1 MWARVEKGKTALMKA
16 MVLRGPRDLGLAEVE
31 RPALGHDQV
40 LVRVTHSGVCGTD
53 LHIYEGAIPV
63 RHPLIMG
70 HEMIGEVVDGGDAT
84 LHAGDRVIVDPAIY
98 CGMCL
103 NCRAGQTNL
112 CPNGSLVGRD
122 SDGGFADFLVA
133 PRSHVYPLPDSI
145 DNEVAPL
152 IQPVTTCMHG
162 HHQIKI
168 FPGQSV
174 AVIGLGVAGQ
184 VHVQL
189 AKAWGAY
196 PVIGITRSA
205 YKRNLA
211 QQLGADITVSSGAEA
226 IRGVKEA
233 TGGLGADIVIEC
245 TGHPSAL
252 ADAINMARLG
262 GTLLLFG
269 IMSATQASLPFYY
282 KELNIVNTRAAKGE
296 DYPASID
303 LVARGVL
310 KLKPLVTHVVPLRD
324 LEKAIGMLESDE
336 DQRMKIILK
345 NE

>member
-1 MWARVEKGKTALMKA
+1 MKA
-16 MVLRGPRDLGLAEVE
+16 MVLRGPRELGLAEVE
-31 RPALGHDQV
+31 RPVLGHNQV

-84 LHAGDRVIVDPAIY
+84 LHRGDRVIVDPALY

-122 SDGGFADFLVA
+122 SNGGFADYLVA

-145 DNEVAPL
+145 DSNVAPL
-152 IQPVTTCMHG
+152 IQVATTCMHG
-162 HHQIKI
+162 HHLIKV

-174 AVIGLGVAGQ
+174 VVVGLGVAGQ
-184 VHVQL
+184 IHVQL

-211 QQLGADITVSSGAEA
+211 KELGADITVPSGPEA
-226 IRGVKEA
+226 VHAVKEA
-233 TGGLGADIVIEC
+233 TSGNGADFVIEC

-252 ADAINMARLG
+252 ADSINMVRLG

-269 IMSATQASLPFYY
+269 ITSATQASLPFYQLYY

-296 DYPASID
+296 DYPPTID
-303 LVARGVL
+303 LVARGAL
-310 KLKPLVTHVVPLRD
+310 KLKPLVTHVVPLLD

-336 DQRMKIILK
+336 DQRMKIILENK
-345 NE
+345 K

>member
-1 MWARVEKGKTALMKA
+1 LTPKPLMKA
-16 MVLRGPRDLGLAEVE
+16 MVLQAPRKLSLSDVE
-31 RPALGHDQV
+31 RPSIGHNEV

-84 LHAGDRVIVDPAIY
+84 LPTGTRVIVDPAMY

-122 SDGGFADFLVA
+122 SNGGFADYLVA
-133 PRSHVYPLPDSI
+133 PRTHVYPLPAAIDS
-145 DNEVAPL
+145 NVAPL
-152 IQPVTTCMHG
+152 IQVATTCMHG
-162 HHQIKI
+162 QHRMNI

-174 AVIGLGVAGQ
+174 VVVGLGVAGQ
-184 VHVQL
+184 IHVQL
-189 AKAWGAY
+189 AKAWGAH

-205 YKRNLA
+205 FKRKLA
-211 QQLGADITVSSGAEA
+211 EQLGADMTMSSGAESVKA
-226 IRGVKEA
+226 VKEA
-233 TGGLGADIVIEC
+233 TEGRGADVVIEC
-245 TGHPSAL
+245 TGVPSAL
-252 ADAINMARLG
+252 ADAINMVRLG
-262 GTLLLFG
+262 GTIMLFG
-269 IMSATQASLPFYY
+269 ITSAMQASLPFYQLYY

-296 DYPASID
+296 DFPPTID

-310 KLKPLVTHVVPLRD
+310 KLKPLVTHVVPLLD
-324 LEKAIGMLESDE
+324 LEKAMGMLESDE
-336 DQRMKIILK
+336 DQRMKIIME
-345 NE
+345 NPR

>member
-1 MWARVEKGKTALMKA
+1 MKA

-31 RPALGHDQV
+31 RPVLGHNQV

-84 LHAGDRVIVDPAIY
+84 LHAGDRVIVDPALY

-133 PRSHVYPLPDSI
+133 PRSHVYHLPDSI

-189 AKAWGAY
+189 AKAWGAH
-196 PVIGITRSA
+196 PVIGITRSE

-211 QQLGADITVSSGAEA
+211 QQLGADITLPSGKEA
-226 IRGVKEA
+226 IRGVKDA
-233 TGGLGADIVIEC
+233 TGGLGADVVIEC

-252 ADAINMARLG
+252 ADAIEMARLG

-269 IMSATQASLPFYY
+269 IMSATQASLPFYQLYY
-282 KELNIVNTRAAKGE
+282 KELNIVNTRAAKSE

-303 LVARGVL
+303 LVARGIL

-345 NE
+345 ND

>member
-1 MWARVEKGKTALMKA
+1 MKA

-31 RPALGHDQV
+31 RPALGHNQV

-84 LHAGDRVIVDPAIY
+84 LHAGDRVIVDPALY

-122 SDGGFADFLVA
+122 SDGGFADFVVA
-133 PRSHVYPLPDSI
+133 PRSHVYHLPDSV

-189 AKAWGAY
+189 AKAWGAH
-196 PVIGITRSA
+196 PVIGITRSE
-205 YKRNLA
+205 YKRKLA
-211 QQLGADITVSSGAEA
+211 QQLGADITVPSGKEA

-233 TGGLGADIVIEC
+233 TGGLGADVVIEC

-252 ADAINMARLG
+252 ADAIEMARLG

-269 IMSATQASLPFYY
+269 IMSATQASLPFYQLYY
-282 KELNIVNTRAAKGE
+282 KELNIVNTRAAKSE

-345 NE
+345 NN

>member
-1 MWARVEKGKTALMKA
+1 MKA
-16 MVLRGPRDLGLAEVE
+16 MVLRGPRDLGPAEVE
-31 RPALGHDQV
+31 RPTYGYNQV

-53 LHIYEGAIPV
+53 LHIFEGAIPV

-70 HEMIGEVVDGGDAT
+70 HEMIGEVVGGGDET
-84 LHAGDRVIVDPAIY
+84 LHLGDRVIVDPAIY

-122 SDGGFADFLVA
+122 SDGGFADYLVA
-133 PRSHVYPLPDSI
+133 PRSHVYLLPDSI
-145 DNEVAPL
+145 DSEVAPL
-152 IQPVTTCMHG
+152 IQPVTTCVHG
-162 HHQIKI
+162 QQRMKV

-174 AVIGLGVAGQ
+174 AVIGLGVTGQ
-184 VHVQL
+184 VHLQV

-211 QQLGADITVSSGAEA
+211 EQLGADITISSGPDAV
-226 IRGVKEA
+226 RRVKDA
-233 TGGLGADIVIEC
+233 TGGHGADIVIEC
-245 TGHPSAL
+245 TGVPAAL
-252 ADAINMARLG
+252 AEAINMVRLG

-269 IMSATQASLPFYY
+269 ITSATQAALPFYQLYY
-282 KELNIVNTRAAKGE
+282 KELNVVNTRAAKGE
-296 DYPASID
+296 DYPPSID
-303 LVARGVL
+303 LVARGAL
-310 KLKPLVTHVVPLRD
+310 KLKPLVTHVIPLHD

-336 DQRMKIILK
+336 DQRMKIILE
-345 NE
+345 NTR

>member
-1 MWARVEKGKTALMKA
+1 MKA
-16 MVLRGPRDLGLAEVE
+16 MVLRGPRELGLAEVE
-31 RPALGHDQV
+31 RPAIGHNQV

-84 LHAGDRVIVDPAIY
+84 LPKGARVIVDPALY

-122 SDGGFADFLVA
+122 SNGGFADYLVA

-145 DNEVAPL
+145 ASEVAPL
-152 IQPVTTCMHG
+152 IQPVTTCVHG
-162 HHQIKI
+162 HQRIKT

-174 AVIGLGVAGQ
+174 AVIGLGVTGQ
-184 VHVQL
+184 VHVEL

-211 QQLGADITVSSGAEA
+211 EQLGADVTLSSGPEA
-226 IRGVKEA
+226 IRRVKDA
-233 TGGLGADIVIEC
+233 TGGHGADVVIEC
-245 TGHPSAL
+245 TGVPAAL
-252 ADAINMARLG
+252 ADAIQMVRLG

-269 IMSATQASLPFYY
+269 IMSATQASLPFYQLYY
-282 KELNIVNTRAAKGE
+282 KELTLYNSRAAKGE
-296 DYPASID
+296 DFPASID
-303 LVARGVL
+303 LVAKGMV
-310 KLKPLVTHVVPLRD
+310 KLDPLVTHKLPLSD
-324 LEKAIGMLESDE
+324 LGKAIQMLDADE
-336 DQRMKIILK
+336 DARMKIILDH
-345 NE
+345 N

>member
-1 MWARVEKGKTALMKA
+1 MKA
-16 MVLRGPRDLGLAEVE
+16 MVLRGPRDLRLSEVD
-31 RPALGHDQV
+31 RPILGHNQI

-70 HEMIGEVVDGGDAT
+70 HEMIGEVVEGGDGA
-84 LHAGDRVIVDPAIY
+84 LRSGQRVIVDPATY
-98 CGMCL
+98 CGMCF

-122 SDGGFADFLVA
+122 SNGGFADYLVA

-145 DNEVAPL
+145 DNELAPL
-152 IQPVTTCMHG
+152 LQPVTTCVHG
-162 HHQIKI
+162 QRLLKA
-168 FPGQSV
+168 FPCQSV

-189 AKAWGAY
+189 AKAWGAH

-205 YKRNLA
+205 YKRSLA
-211 QQLGADITVSSGAEA
+211 EQLGADVTLSSGPDALK
-226 IRGVKEA
+226 GVHEA
-233 TGGLGADIVIEC
+233 TEGRGADVVIEC
-245 TGHPSAL
+245 TGVPSAL
-252 ADAINMARLG
+252 ADAITMARLG

-269 IMSATQASLPFYY
+269 ITSAAQASLPFYQLYY
-282 KELNIVNTRAAKGE
+282 KELLVVNTRAAKGE
-296 DYPASID
+296 DYPTSID
-303 LVARGVL
+303 LVARGAL
-310 KLKPLVTHVVPLRD
+310 KLKPLVTHVVPLVD

-336 DQRMKIILK
+336 DRRMKIILE
-345 NE
+345 NAL

>member
-1 MWARVEKGKTALMKA
+1 MKA
-16 MVLRGPRDLGLAEVE
+16 MVLRGPRELGLAEVE
-31 RPALGHDQV
+31 RPVLGHNQV

-70 HEMIGEVVDGGDAT
+70 HEMIGEVVEGGDAT
-84 LHAGDRVIVDPAIY
+84 LHRGDRVIVDPALY

-122 SDGGFADFLVA
+122 SNGGFADYLVA
-133 PRSHVYPLPDSI
+133 PRSHVYPLPDAI
-145 DNEVAPL
+145 DSNVAPL
-152 IQPVTTCMHG
+152 IQVATTCMHG
-162 HHQIKI
+162 HHLIKI

-174 AVIGLGVAGQ
+174 AVVGLGVAGQ
-184 VHVQL
+184 IHVQL

-211 QQLGADITVSSGAEA
+211 EELGADVTLPSGPEA
-226 IRGVKEA
+226 LRAVKEG
-233 TGGLGADIVIEC
+233 TGGHGADIVIEC

-269 IMSATQASLPFYY
+269 IMSATQAALPFYQLYY

-296 DYPASID
+296 DYPPTID
-303 LVARGVL
+303 LVARGAL
-310 KLKPLVTHVVPLRD
+310 KLKPLVTHVVPLLD

-336 DQRMKIILK
+336 DQRMKIILENTK
-345 NE
+345 

>member
-1 MWARVEKGKTALMKA
+1 MKA

-31 RPALGHDQV
+31 RPVLGHNQV

-84 LHAGDRVIVDPAIY
+84 LHAGDRVIVDPALY

-133 PRSHVYPLPDSI
+133 PRSHVYHLPDSI

-189 AKAWGAY
+189 AKAWGAH
-196 PVIGITRSA
+196 PVIGITRSG

-211 QQLGADITVSSGAEA
+211 QQLGADITVPSGGEA

-233 TGGLGADIVIEC
+233 TGGLGADVVIEC

-252 ADAINMARLG
+252 ADAIEMARLG

-269 IMSATQASLPFYY
+269 IMSATQASLPFYQLYY
-282 KELNIVNTRAAKGE
+282 KELNIVNTRAAKSE

-303 LVARGVL
+303 LVARGIL
-310 KLKPLVTHVVPLRD
+310 KLKPLITHVVPLRD

-345 NE
+345 NS

>member
-1 MWARVEKGKTALMKA
+1 MKA
-16 MVLRGPRDLGLAEVE
+16 MVLRGPRELGLAEVE
-31 RPALGHDQV
+31 RPVLGHNQV

-70 HEMIGEVVDGGDAT
+70 HEMIGEVVEGGDAT
-84 LHAGDRVIVDPAIY
+84 LHRGDRVIVDPALY

-122 SDGGFADFLVA
+122 SNGGFADYLVA
-133 PRSHVYPLPDSI
+133 PRSHVYPLPDAI
-145 DNEVAPL
+145 DSNVAPL
-152 IQPVTTCMHG
+152 IQVATTCMHG
-162 HHQIKI
+162 HHLIKI
-168 FPGQSV
+168 SPGQSV
-174 AVIGLGVAGQ
+174 VVVGLGVAGQ
-184 VHVQL
+184 IHVQL

-211 QQLGADITVSSGAEA
+211 QELGADVTLPSGPEA
-226 IRGVKEA
+226 LRAVKEA
-233 TGGLGADIVIEC
+233 TGGHGADIVIEC
-245 TGHPSAL
+245 TGLPSAL

-269 IMSATQASLPFYY
+269 IMSATQAALPFYQLYY

-296 DYPASID
+296 DYPPTID

-310 KLKPLVTHVVPLRD
+310 KLKPLVTHVVPLLD

-336 DQRMKIILK
+336 DQRMKIILENTK
-345 NE
+345 

>member
-1 MWARVEKGKTALMKA
+1 MKA

-31 RPALGHDQV
+31 RPALGHNQV

-84 LHAGDRVIVDPAIY
+84 LHTGDRVIVDPALY

-122 SDGGFADFLVA
+122 SDGGFADFVVA
-133 PRSHVYPLPDSI
+133 PRSHVYQLPDSI

-189 AKAWGAY
+189 AKAWGAH
-196 PVIGITRSA
+196 PVIGITRSE

-211 QQLGADITVSSGAEA
+211 QQLGSDITVPSGREA

-233 TGGLGADIVIEC
+233 TGGLGADVVIEC

-252 ADAINMARLG
+252 ADAIEMARLG

-269 IMSATQASLPFYY
+269 IMSATQASLPFYQLYY
-282 KELNIVNTRAAKGE
+282 KELNIVNTRAAKSE

-303 LVARGVL
+303 LVARGIL

-345 NE
+345 NN

>member
-1 MWARVEKGKTALMKA
+1 MKA

-31 RPALGHDQV
+31 RPALGPGQV
-40 LVRVTHSGVCGTD
+40 LVRVTHGGVCGTD

-70 HEMIGEVVDGGDAT
+70 HEMIGEVAEGADAT
-84 LHAGDRVIVDPAIY
+84 LHVGQRVIVDPALY

-133 PRSHVYPLPDSI
+133 PRTHIYPLPDTI
-145 DNEVAPL
+145 DSEVAPL
-152 IQPVTTCMHG
+152 IQPATTCMHG

-189 AKAWGAY
+189 AKAWGAH

-205 YKRNLA
+205 YKRSLA
-211 QQLGADITVSSGAEA
+211 EQLGADLTVASGREA
-226 IRGVKEA
+226 IRGVKNA

-252 ADAINMARLG
+252 ADAIEMARLG

-269 IMSATQASLPFYY
+269 IMSATQASLPFYQLYY

-296 DYPASID
+296 DYPATID
-303 LVARGVL
+303 LVARGIL

-345 NE
+345 NS